1 MQRSSRKIC
10 KKEPYVL
17 KFACVGHCGR
27 QMQMSLVGSGGFL
40 SFSTLFSPHFLFSRA
55 EAALLSLQ
63 SSVRHVVAVS
73 PDFFFFFT
81 ISHLR
86 VPLSYQAHQYAPIF
100 LRSLPCLETLVSHE
114 LAKDTIISLTF

>member
-1 MQRSSRKIC
+1 MQRSSSKIC
-10 KKEPYVL
+10 KKESYVL
-17 KFACVGHCGR
+17 KVVWTGHCGR

-40 SFSTLFSPHFLFSRA
+40 SFSCFHLTFLFFRA
-55 EAALLSLQ
+55 EAALLGLQ
-63 SSVRHVVAVS
+63 SNIRHMVVVS
-73 PDFFFFFT
+73 TDFFT